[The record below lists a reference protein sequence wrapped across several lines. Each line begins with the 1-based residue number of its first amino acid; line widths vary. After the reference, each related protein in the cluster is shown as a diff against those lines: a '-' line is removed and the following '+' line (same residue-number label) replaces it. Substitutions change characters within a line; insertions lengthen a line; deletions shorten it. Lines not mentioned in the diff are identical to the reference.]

1 VRKGRFSEYSARLT
15 RELEVTK
22 VRVGGNGRD
31 ETYKKSFPV
40 YITPAP
46 WCIGGIIND
55 WRDAP
60 GQAAD
65 EGEAGTAASRSAN
78 VQLVESGGKL
88 TK

>member
-1 VRKGRFSEYSARLT
+1 
-15 RELEVTK
+15 VTQ
-22 VRVGGNGRD
+22 VRVGGNVRD

-60 GQAAD
+60 GQVAD
-65 EGEAGTAASRSAN
+65 DGEAGTAESRSAN
-78 VQLVESGGKL
+78 VQLVERGKL
-88 TK
+88 TNKNVV